1 MPTGMNTTYDL
12 TVGVPVNMD
21 QAIYMYSPDD
31 SPFITGRSA
40 DGRLILPT
48 LPTDEKRFDWLDEN
62 RLTPESRLSAAAT
75 TGDAFLTVQS
85 GERERFSTGDI
96 VIVAGGSELIRISG
110 YSVTTATILLTAS
123 GRAFAG
129 STATNYASGDLVMGL
144 GTLLAEGSD
153 PEDARSIDRVNQ
165 YNLTQIFGPTKV
177 EMSRTEQGRTK
188 YGVAN
193 EFTHQLDQRT
203 IENVIARERNH
214 IYSARYESSTT
225 KHRLS
230 GGLNYWITTNEDST
244 VTQLTV
250 AHIET
255 NLQTCYNNGGVPDVL
270 MANPASLGDLND
282 IADNDRVRVTIEDPI
297 RGRMPV
303 MTVWTEFGVMTVLRN
318 RWLHPTQ
325 AFGFRTGQAI
335 RRVFDPLV
343 FERLAKTGDSDKGQ
357 IVCEEG
363 LEVKGESHAFK
374 MTNLT
379 YSYNF

>member
-1 MPTGMNTTYDL
+1 MPAGMNTTYDL

-21 QAIYMYSPDD
+21 TSIYMYSPDD
-31 SPFITGRSA
+31 SPLITGRSA

-48 LPTDEKRFDWLDEN
+48 LPTDEKRFDWLDED
-62 RLTPESRLSAAAT
+62 RLTPESRAAAAIAT
-75 TGDAFLTVQS
+75 TDIVIDVQS
-85 GERERFSTGDI
+85 GERLRFSTGDI
-96 VIVAGGSELIRISG
+96 VIVAGGSELIRITG
-110 YSVTTATILLTAS
+110 YNATADRVDVDRGFASTTAV
-123 GRAFAG
+123 
-129 STATNYASGDLVMGL
+129 NYASGDLVMGL

-153 PEDARSIDRVNQ
+153 PENARSIDRNNR

-177 EMSRTEQGRTK
+177 EMSRTEQHRTK

-193 EFTHQLDQRT
+193 EFTHQLDQRI
-203 IENVIARERNH
+203 IESVIARERNL
-214 IYSARYESSTT
+214 IYSARYESTT
-225 KHRLS
+225 DKHRLS
-230 GGLNYWITTNEDST
+230 GGMNYWITTNEDST
-244 VTQLTV
+244 STQLTV
-250 AHIET
+250 AKIET
-255 NLQTCYNNGGVPDVL
+255 QLQKCYNNGGIPDVL

-282 IADNDRVRVTIEDPI
+282 LADNDRVRVTIEDPI

-303 MTVWTEFGVMTVLRN
+303 MTVWTEFGVLTIVRN

-325 AFGFRTGQAI
+325 AYGFRTNQAI

-343 FERLAKTGDSDKGQ
+343 FERLAKTGDADKGQ

-363 LEVKGESHAFK
+363 LEVKGEKHAFK